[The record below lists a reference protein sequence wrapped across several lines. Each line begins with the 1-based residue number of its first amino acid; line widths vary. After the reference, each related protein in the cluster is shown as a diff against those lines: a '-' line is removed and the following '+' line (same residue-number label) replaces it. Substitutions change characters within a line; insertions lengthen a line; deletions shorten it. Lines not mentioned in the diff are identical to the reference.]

1 MEGSPERLYLE
12 ILRVPFWKLPRNSQ
26 LMQFRYNAN
35 DRNLTD
41 QRVISRGKDTIL
53 CDFVSRL
60 DSSMFALIVLRNTNR
75 STDGDTNPHSEP
87 TVSTYFYSPAESKLL
102 ELCANGTFLVSTA
115 SPLSVASLSVPLP
128 AIDFG
133 SSLIYAGNLS
143 SLSLISRKQHLP
155 SLPLGSLSTVEHR
168 MHRLPLTR
176 HYRQLCY
183 SLFREAAHDAPVRS
197 NQTFSHTIPYLAPST
212 LFKDPDSI
220 AARLVQRNDNLTFYS
235 GFAKLVE
242 ASLNDSNTLHVAFPA
257 RRTITC
263 RIDTEIFRS
272 NPYYRQR
279 MANRTWVNG
288 ELLMRTRGA
297 EMEGNDTVYEV
308 RREAVRELRYVI
320 DVKEEKEEATLILIV
335 DRETV
340 KRLADQKCSAY
351 RHPVQDEKGE
361 TGETVQPLDE
371 EKSNESTNQSVQDEK
386 GETGETPIPR
396 NPVSSETPSESTQS
410 TDSSR
415 RLSTDWLL
423 NFIVSHRD
431 SIVPP
436 FPRWISLCRTT
447 QIRRCNRCCVPLSTS
462 RLSPIC
468 FTF

>member
-75 STDGDTNPHSEP
+75 NTDGDTNPHSEH

-361 TGETVQPLDE
+361 TGET
-371 EKSNESTNQSVQDEK
+371 
-386 GETGETPIPR
+386 PIPR
-396 NPVSSETPSESTQS
+396 DPVSSETPSESTQS

-423 NFIVSHRD
+423 DFIVSHRD

-447 QIRRCNRCCVPLSTS
+447 RIRRCNRCCVPLSTS

>member
-1 MEGSPERLYLE
+1 
-12 ILRVPFWKLPRNSQ
+12 
-26 LMQFRYNAN
+26 
-35 DRNLTD
+35 
-41 QRVISRGKDTIL
+41 
-53 CDFVSRL
+53 
-60 DSSMFALIVLRNTNR
+60 
-75 STDGDTNPHSEP
+75 
-87 TVSTYFYSPAESKLL
+87 
-102 ELCANGTFLVSTA
+102 
-115 SPLSVASLSVPLP
+115 
-128 AIDFG
+128 
-133 SSLIYAGNLS
+133 
-143 SLSLISRKQHLP
+143 
-155 SLPLGSLSTVEHR
+155 

-361 TGETVQPLDE
+361 TGETAQPLDE

-423 NFIVSHRD
+423 DFIVSHRD

-447 QIRRCNRCCVPLSTS
+447 RIRRCNRCCVPLSTS